1 MKPNGVIGTIQ
12 GLLELGDISPDM
24 WQRCDSLACIIST
37 PPGREEAKHR
47 AYYSIIGPQLL
58 ELVQRSSKV
67 RMLLPF
73 KWFLLFNC
81 ALTFRIF
88 LMGRLCVSLPGA
100 IET

>member
-37 PPGREEAKHR
+37 PPGRDEAKQR
-47 AYYSIIGPQLL
+47 TYYSIIGPQLL

-67 RMLLPF
+67 KMLDILNSSCY
-73 KWFLLFNC
+73 FNC
-81 ALTFRIF
+81 VFILRIF
-88 LMGRLCVSLPGA
+88 LMGRLCASLPGA
-100 IET
+100 TET